1 MESTFE
7 FFVVP
12 KKNTYE
18 LEYRIKQKENDDL
31 VVKVITYPMYQS
43 LDDININDN
52 DVDVFAIGN
61 AQDFSNVREFLLKCE
76 IFGKSVIIT
85 VDDHA
90 ENFKEIINAIPLAD
104 SFVKL
109 NDKGKILKKNL
120 PKIALFMG
128 PMRAGKS
135 YEIIRLIHQCEI
147 LKLKITKIIPS
158 LDSRSDGEIKS
169 RTGTSSKALKI
180 TDLNEVSFETFIETD
195 VFVLDEAQFLK
206 GLSDFVIKCKNSN
219 KTVFI
224 SGLDGDFKR
233 NPIGEVLDCIPH
245 CDEVV
250 KLTALCMKELDGTP
264 AIFSYLVNKKNV
276 EGQVLVG
283 DSEFL
288 SLSRKAFLEM
298 ENETK

>member
-1 MESTFE
+1 MEVTIIVTPSD
-7 FFVVP
+7 
-12 KKNTYE
+12 NTYE
-18 LEYRIKQKENDDL
+18 LEYHIKKQENYKKT
-31 VVKVITYPMYQS
+31 VKVITYSMYQS
-43 LDDININDN
+43 LTVINVDDNN
-52 DVDVFAIGN
+52 VDVFAISN
-61 AQDFSNVREFLLKCE
+61 AQDFTNVREFLLKCE
-76 IFGKSVIIT
+76 SFDKSVIMTI
-85 VDDHA
+85 DDRA

-104 SFVKL
+104 SFVKE
-109 NDKGKILKKNL
+109 NGKFLKKNL

-147 LKLKITKIIPS
+147 LGLQITKIIPS

-180 TDLNEVSFETFIETD
+180 TDLSEVSFETFTATN

-206 GLSDFVIKCKNSN
+206 GLKEFVIKCKNNN

-288 SLSRKAFLEM
+288 SLSRKAFLAM
-298 ENETK
+298 EN

>member
-1 MESTFE
+1 MEISIIVTSKTNE
-7 FFVVP
+7 
-12 KKNTYE
+12 YE
-18 LEYRIKQKENDDL
+18 LNYHIKKQEKYNKT
-31 VVKVITYPMYQS
+31 VKVITYPTYQS
-43 LDDININDN
+43 LTDINVDN
-52 DVDVFAIGN
+52 NEVDVFAISN
-61 AQDFSNVREFLLKCE
+61 AQDFKNVREFLLKCE
-76 IFGKSVIIT
+76 SFDKSVILTI
-85 VDDHA
+85 DDQTK
-90 ENFKEIINAIPLAD
+90 EFKEIIDTIPLAD
-104 SFVKL
+104 TFIKS
-109 NDKGKILKKNL
+109 NDNGKFLKKNL

-147 LKLKITKIIPS
+147 LGLHITKIIPS

-169 RTGTSSKALKI
+169 RTGSSSKALKI
-180 TDLNEVSFETFIETD
+180 TDLNEVSVETFKNTD

-206 GLSDFVIKCKNSN
+206 GLKEFVIKCKNNN

-233 NPIGEVLDCIPH
+233 NPIGEVLNCIPH

-264 AIFSYLVNKKNV
+264 AIFSYLVNKTNV
-276 EGQVLVG
+276 DGQVLVG

-298 ENETK
+298 ESKN

>member
-1 MESTFE
+1 
-7 FFVVP
+7 
-12 KKNTYE
+12 
-18 LEYRIKQKENDDL
+18 
-31 VVKVITYPMYQS
+31 
-43 LDDININDN
+43 
-52 DVDVFAIGN
+52 
-61 AQDFSNVREFLLKCE
+61 
-76 IFGKSVIIT
+76 
-85 VDDHA
+85 
-90 ENFKEIINAIPLAD
+90 
-104 SFVKL
+104 
-109 NDKGKILKKNL
+109 
-120 PKIALFMG
+120 MG

-147 LKLKITKIIPS
+147 LGLQITKIIPS

-180 TDLNEVSFETFIETD
+180 TDLSEVSFETFTATN

-206 GLSDFVIKCKNSN
+206 GLKEFVIKCKNSN

-276 EGQVLVG
+276 DGQVLVG

-288 SLSRKAFLEM
+288 SLSRKAFLSM
-298 ENETK
+298 EN